1 EERCHGEVARRL
13 GEEYLYQTL
22 QQENVG
28 AIKKYRFRKVL
39 THCPHCFNTI
49 KNEFPQFGGTY
60 EVLHHSQ
67 VIEELIKAG
76 RVRPQLAVDPVL
88 PKAAKIA
95 LAAAVLYLLSPVDL
109 IPDFIPVLGYF
120 DDLFVAAIVV
130 DGMLSYVNRALV
142 LKYWPGSP
150 ESLERVARAARV
162 LA

>member
-1 EERCHGEVARRL
+1 MKALLRALPDIVR
-13 GEEYLYQTL
+13 
-22 QQENVG
+22 
-28 AIKKYRFRKVL
+28 
-39 THCPHCFNTI
+39 TI
-49 KNEFPQFGGTY
+49 SG
-60 EVLHHSQ
+60 
-67 VIEELIKAG
+67 
-76 RVRPQLAVDPVL
+76 LAVDPVL

-95 LAAAVLYLLSPVDL
+95 LAAAVLYLVSPVDL

-162 LA
+162 LAAWVPQKLKLRIFAGPR